1 MTKGGSL
8 PRGKQA
14 SFCSA
19 ALSQSMSPSGAEARL
34 SQFTPSRGLDSLTC
48 PPRVPITQSVS
59 SHATAEKMSTAAG
72 WGPPQGGGWGTRMRQ
87 QCTGSFCRVCV
98 TQATCCISS
107 SLQLKADGS
116 SLVGEKAGCN
126 ALPHLS
132 SQECEMLINHF
143 TANFSTGESTI
154 VTIQLKVIFKQ

>member
-59 SHATAEKMSTAAG
+59 SHATAENEHCSRLGAPTG
-72 WGPPQGGGWGTRMRQ
+72 RDWGTRMRQ

-107 SLQLKADGS
+107 SLHLKADGS